1 MNSISTIGHDRPTP
15 NRTNFLQSCSRRFQ
29 RTVSSVLCT
38 TGEIMSLENTINKI
52 GHYAKKAAKTVITPI
67 NTAIALVTL
76 GTALSFNPIQAQ
88 NNPSTEVT
96 KTGYGNLFIKNEDN
110 NPVENATI
118 TWTPVDIPGDSI
130 PDPYTYITDHEGVIN
145 YEVLVLH
152 TIIDDMPENNYD
164 IEVIQARPNPSTDF
178 TFNYISNTMPTNPVE
193 IFDMTGRKVLETK
206 LESYVNNIAI
216 FHTDLSNQA
225 NGIYFAT
232 TNIAGKAYTNKIIKI
247 NGATVGNLGSSA
259 KESVSTNMEKSTNI
273 DEAIYDISIEAEGY
287 HTLTDQRTVIE
298 EDNGWGGYTLISS
311 APQPIDNQDLEG
323 YVWKLENTNL
333 ALPNAQVR
341 ATVNSTGAQYNA
353 TSDANGHFVI
363 NGLPLG
369 EEITFDVGGITG
381 RYSFAGTNYTTP
393 SSIDNPADSVNSN
406 FGAVLPLK
414 LASSSANHI
423 RDQTR
428 NGTNQ
433 DIICF
438 YLGNTLNT
446 TEKNYIRNSF
456 ISLQSDENNVYIFA
470 ESNTQ
475 LNNTGINIE
484 FGTYN
489 TQSYTDEINTPIGSI
504 LHPVI
509 YANSTMSTGN
519 YFKFVHEIKR
529 ALGFSEVAWVG
540 VESVMETPVQNYTQE
555 DKDIAQFVER
565 PYWNSVY
572 QENKT
577 WIDLNK
583 IVEEMPSNKS
593 MQSKNTATSL
603 HGDVEFNYNSK

>member
-1 MNSISTIGHDRPTP
+1 MKYNVISLIISLLQTFGHDRFIGVIPNMNSI
-15 NRTNFLQSCSRRFQ
+15 
-29 RTVSSVLCT
+29 
-38 TGEIMSLENTINKI
+38 NTINKI

-88 NNPSTEVT
+88 NYNPQGDTLWGTGIFLTKNSETTSPVNNVT
-96 KTGYGNLFIKNEDN
+96 LSLRPESM
-110 NPVENATI
+110 AMI
-118 TWTPVDIPGDSI
+118 TPNTTW
-130 PDPYTYITDHEGVIN
+130 TYITENGGGAQFTLPVYIDSTTGIKDIVKNEVQVLPTFGSELNAFFPKIEKGTIEVYNIIGQLMKKQDFNTDHEYLQFN
-145 YEVLVLH
+145 
-152 TIIDDMPENNYD
+152 DM
-164 IEVIQARPNPSTDF
+164 A
-178 TFNYISNTMPTNPVE
+178 
-193 IFDMTGRKVLETK
+193 
-206 LESYVNNIAI
+206 A
-216 FHTDLSNQA
+216 
-225 NGIYFAT
+225 GIYIY
-232 TNIAGKAYTNKIIKI
+232 NIRTESG
-247 NGATVGNLGSSA
+247 VNLGGKFLKQNVPLKGPSA
-259 KESVSTNMEKSTNI
+259 KPIINTNSTFKETQMYTATYWAKWEHP
-273 DEAIYDISIEAEGY
+273 DFF
-287 HTLTDQRTVIE
+287 TDS
-298 EDNGWGGYTLISS
+298 TLITLEEGNNGPILFYMASNI
-311 APQPIDNQDLEG
+311 PPPIDNQDLEG

-369 EEITFDVGGITG
+369 EEITIDVGGISG
-381 RYSFAGTNYTTP
+381 RYSFAGINYTTP

-428 NGTNQ
+428 NGTEQ
-433 DIICF
+433 DIIEF

-519 YFKFVHEIKR
+519 YFKFTHEIKR
-529 ALGFSEVAWVG
+529 ALGFDGVAWVG

-565 PYWNSVY
+565 PYWNAVY
-572 QENKT
+572 NDNKT

-583 IVEEMPSNKS
+583 IVEEMPSSKS
-593 MQSKNTATSL
+593 MQSNNTSNSYNEGL
-603 HGDVEFNYNSK
+603 EFN

>member
-1 MNSISTIGHDRPTP
+1 MNTIPTIGHDRPTP
-15 NRTNFLQSCSRRFQ
+15 NRTNFLRSGSRRFQ
-29 RTVSSVLCT
+29 TSAL
-38 TGEIMSLENTINKI
+38 NTMNKI

-88 NNPSTEVT
+88 NYNPQGDTLWGTGIFTTYDVETNFVVSDVT
-96 KTGYGNLFIKNEDN
+96 LTLRPENMAMVTPN
-110 NPVENATI
+110 N
-118 TWTPVDIPGDSI
+118 TW
-130 PDPYTYITDHEGVIN
+130 TYITDNNGGAPFNLPVYIDSTTGIKDIIEKEIQVLPTFGSEIN
-145 YEVLVLH
+145 AFFPKIEKG
-152 TIIDDMPENNYD
+152 T
-164 IEVIQARPNPSTDF
+164 IEVYNISGQLMKKQDFNTDHEYLQ
-178 TFNYISNTMPTNPVE
+178 FN
-193 IFDMTGRKVLETK
+193 DM
-206 LESYVNNIAI
+206 A
-216 FHTDLSNQA
+216 A
-225 NGIYFAT
+225 GIYIY
-232 TNIAGKAYTNKIIKI
+232 NIRTESG
-247 NGATVGNLGSSA
+247 VNLGGKFLKQNVPLKGPSA
-259 KESVSTNMEKSTNI
+259 KPINKTNSTFKETQ
-273 DEAIYDISIEAEGY
+273 IYTATYWAKWEHPDFF
-287 HTLTDQRTVIE
+287 TDS
-298 EDNGWGGYTLISS
+298 TLISLEDGNNEFIAFPMTSS

-369 EEITFDVGGITG
+369 EEITFDVGGIPG

-423 RDQTR
+423 RDQTL

-433 DIICF
+433 DTIWF
-438 YLGNTLNT
+438 YQGNSVP
-446 TEKNYIRNSF
+446 EVMKNNNRTYFAN
-456 ISLQSDENNVYIFA
+456 LQSDENNVYIFA
-470 ESNTQ
+470 ESFTP

-484 FGTYN
+484 YGTYN
-489 TQSYTDEINTPIGSI
+489 TNTNEEGINTPIGGI
-504 LHPVI
+504 LYPVI
-509 YANSTMSTGN
+509 YANTTMGN
-519 YFKFVHEIKR
+519 GSYIRFVHEIKR

-555 DKDIAQFVER
+555 DKDIARFVER

-583 IVEEMPSNKS
+583 IVEEMPSSKS
-593 MQSKNTATSL
+593 MQSNNTSTSL